1 MANDAGSGPARGHSG
16 LLPDAGPFPSA
27 MNAYPSL
34 TDPYRI
40 IVWGS
45 HRLSAGHA
53 MRMTRPPRSN
63 AMYGPTPLMIS
74 SMAEGL
80 IRKRQGLGAFVTEKA
95 ALARRIPRIGFE
107 DEVKQVLEETQVRVL
122 SVMRRPCSATAA
134 AALGISE
141 SEEALHVL
149 RVRSRKRVPLMYL
162 DSWIPLHSAGRVTKD
177 ALRSAPLYLLVAGST
192 ENIGRIAQQVSAS
205 LADPIIAS
213 ALKVEV
219 NSAVLRVDRVVHR
232 SDGTPIQFLSVW
244 ATPERSRLV
253 MELSVT
259 ELSGL
264 HGAQLLH
271 DVGRPS

>member
-1 MANDAGSGPARGHSG
+1 MRLTPGGTLLHRQLFVLLREQIVSGRLRPGDQ
-16 LLPDAGPFPSA
+16 LPTQEQLCRLYAVS
-27 MNAYPSL
+27 
-34 TDPYRI
+34 RI
-40 IVWGS
+40 TV
-45 HRLSAGHA
+45 RRALSD
-53 MRMTRPPRSN
+53 
-63 AMYGPTPLMIS
+63 L
-74 SMAEGL
+74 MAEGL